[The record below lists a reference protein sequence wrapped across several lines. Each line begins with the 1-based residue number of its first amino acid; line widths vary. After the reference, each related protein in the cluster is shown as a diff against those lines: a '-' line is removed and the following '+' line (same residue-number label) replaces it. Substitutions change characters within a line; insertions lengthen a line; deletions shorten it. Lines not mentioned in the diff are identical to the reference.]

1 MHLLSLIGVARRCEK
16 RYTLFATRQLL
27 VVALTPGNLQNT
39 ECMPNKKDGLEN
51 ETVGQRVR
59 RLRKA
64 RHLTQVDLSGPGV
77 TNAHVSRI
85 ETGDRQP
92 TLGALRQ
99 IARKLGVPAEYL
111 EHGIDVTTREEL
123 ELTLTDIEL
132 RVRLEADTES
142 VERDA
147 KALVTRAESEGEPDV
162 VARAR
167 ATLGMALASSGRLAD
182 AILELEAAAQH
193 PLIRPELFP
202 DVYTTLIASYRQ
214 SGRSDE
220 AVVACERTLDQ
231 VAPEN
236 GPLRMLLAT
245 HLSHALS
252 DLGEFERAKV
262 VLEQYGGDF
271 EQSDPYA
278 QARMHW
284 GLARV
289 AAMRNERRL
298 ALRHMRQAI
307 TLLRGTEDTI
317 RLAGAHIVCAQILLW
332 GGTTA
337 GVEKHLGAARAL
349 LPSHAEAGDH
359 GTLRGLEAL
368 LAARHRDFEEARQA
382 AEEALFLMPEHTPE
396 IAPALYAKALAAAGE
411 GDYEIADEAYRSV
424 LDLAKRSELWQEA
437 ALIARDWSDMLRWA
451 GRPYDSDQAAGDAD
465 RYASEAQKRARQL
478 NSA

>member
-1 MHLLSLIGVARRCEK
+1 MTKKNDGV
-16 RYTLFATRQLL
+16 
-27 VVALTPGNLQNT
+27 
-39 ECMPNKKDGLEN
+39 EN
-51 ETVGQRVR
+51 ETVGQRVL

-64 RHLTQVDLSGPGV
+64 RRLTQVDLSGPGV

-85 ETGDRQP
+85 ETGARLP
-92 TLGALRQ
+92 SLGALRH
-99 IARKLGVPAEYL
+99 IARKLGVPVEYL

-123 ELTLTDIEL
+123 ELTLADLEL
-132 RVRLEADTES
+132 RVRLEADTKS
-142 VERDA
+142 VERDT
-147 KALVTRAESEGEPDV
+147 KALIVRAQSEGEPDI

-167 ATLGMALASSGRLAD
+167 AALGMAAAASGRLAD
-182 AILELEAAAQH
+182 AIRELEAAVEH

-214 SGRSDE
+214 SGRSED
-220 AVVACERTLDQ
+220 AVVACERTLAQ

-236 GPLRMLLAT
+236 GQLRMLLAT

-252 DLGEFERAKV
+252 DIGELERARV
-262 VLEQYGGDF
+262 ALEEYVGDF

-284 GLARV
+284 SLARV
-289 AAMRNERRL
+289 AAMQNERRL

-317 RLAGAHIVCAQILLW
+317 RLAGAHLVCAQILLW

-349 LPSHAEAGDH
+349 LPSHAEAGDR

-368 LAARHRDFEEARQA
+368 LAARNRCFEEARQA
-382 AEEALFLMPEHTPE
+382 AEEALLLMPEHTPE

-411 GDYEIADEAYRSV
+411 GDYEIADEAFKSV
-424 LDLAKRSELWQEA
+424 LELAKRSELWQEA

-451 GRPYDSDQAAGDAD
+451 GRPYESDRAARDAD
-465 RYASEAQKRARQL
+465 RYASEARKRARRT
-478 NSA
+478 STA